1 MRLEVRSVFA
11 AGRTQ
16 AMPLRVR
23 QSVWQART
31 AGMPVGARTGGD
43 GNCPVAAACD
53 PTAAPVTETHAQ
65 LLALSPV
72 ARLVWAHVATAW
84 EAFAAE
90 PWTLTANAPGSPLDL
105 AAQRAILLGVR
116 PPTSSHQ
123 EPFGLLHGIAIHAI
137 VAHRHSA
144 WLLRRDDPAPER
156 LDPIV
161 AAASVY
167 ERVRVDFEQAL
178 HHDRLRV
185 RLLTRQ
191 MRAAG
196 LPLSS
201 CEGPNSPEATWA
213 RTWGAVCTADDAC
226 VRQLVLPALPPAPVM
241 TDAISLAR
249 LCPHPALAPPSAL
262 PPGCREAYAAPPAH
276 AATECRGWGC
286 VIVVGGNAAT
296 SQHAAHLWSAGGPLR
311 LPGFGQIAVK
321 QRSRA
326 AAALTAIAIAL
337 EALAIHGT
345 APAVLRVASPQLA
358 ALVAGTWDPRGTRFS
373 SADSPLLEHH
383 LIAEVRRLWRRLRD
397 ATSGQAWIVAAVD
410 TWTHVWAQRAAAL
423 AHYGHRGVW
432 EVGPAALLPAH
443 WASTPIAPP
452 LVQDQTDC
460 TDCPICM
467 EDYTD
472 LLPSQDAT
480 SRSMPGRWVCDRHC
494 VCRAC
499 AEALV
504 DPRCPICRQ
513 GRSQISLSFVA
524 C

>member
-1 MRLEVRSVFA
+1 M
-11 AGRTQ
+11 
-16 AMPLRVR
+16 
-23 QSVWQART
+23 
-31 AGMPVGARTGGD
+31 
-43 GNCPVAAACD
+43 
-53 PTAAPVTETHAQ
+53 
-65 LLALSPV
+65 
-72 ARLVWAHVATAW
+72 
-84 EAFAAE
+84 
-90 PWTLTANAPGSPLDL
+90 
-105 AAQRAILLGVR
+105 
-116 PPTSSHQ
+116 
-123 EPFGLLHGIAIHAI
+123 
-137 VAHRHSA
+137 
-144 WLLRRDDPAPER
+144 
-156 LDPIV
+156 
-161 AAASVY
+161 
-167 ERVRVDFEQAL
+167 AL
-178 HHDRLRV
+178 H
-185 RLLTRQ
+185 
-191 MRAAG
+191 
-196 LPLSS
+196 
-201 CEGPNSPEATWA
+201 
-213 RTWGAVCTADDAC
+213 
-226 VRQLVLPALPPAPVM
+226 
-241 TDAISLAR
+241 R
-249 LCPHPALAPPSAL
+249 LC
-262 PPGCREAYAAPPAH
+262 
-276 AATECRGWGC
+276 
-286 VIVVGGNAAT
+286 
-296 SQHAAHLWSAGGPLR
+296 
-311 LPGFGQIAVK
+311 
-321 QRSRA
+321 
-326 AAALTAIAIAL
+326 
-337 EALAIHGT
+337 
-345 APAVLRVASPQLA
+345 VLRVASPQLA
-358 ALVAGTWDPRGTRFS
+358 ALVAGTWDPRGTRFG